1 MGRWKKRKAPEEE
14 SYSLGDKVKFI
25 LRKVALHAVIGLLL
39 ALVGMVV
46 GLLIA
51 GHYEQN
57 VQNVMFVEGVI
68 LVIVGIMASMKG
80 NPSIAGLKGLDVR
93 DATVVNRMNLETTVM
108 ERDVT
113 NYYKNFRKQAVV
125 EYGFGRM
132 TLIFGGVILA
142 AIGILFF

>member
-25 LRKVALHAVIGLLL
+25 LRKVALHAVFGLLL

-108 ERDVT
+108 ERDIT